1 MSSCNPPGPVIQ
13 WFSVRGV
20 RHKRKYG
27 RFAEEK
33 KLATPLSRRKTAT
46 RLHRAD
52 TCTQSRTGASAEPL
66 LTRQLSAL
74 FRLRTMTD
82 SPALPTAPFRYTN
95 PPRRLRGAFR
105 CIPTVANCQ
114 DSQEQLVRFP
124 KTKTA
129 RLAARLR
136 PAKISNSPRVSARG
150 QDTGSNTARGSACR
164 RRRAIAVSTGFACS
178 DFTLVPRV

>member
-1 MSSCNPPGPVIQ
+1 MSGIKENMAASRKKRNWQRRCRGAKRQPGFTEPT
-13 WFSVRGV
+13 
-20 RHKRKYG
+20 
-27 RFAEEK
+27 
-33 KLATPLSRRKTAT
+33 LALSRGQA
-46 RLHRAD
+46 HAPNHSSRAK
-52 TCTQSRTGASAEPL
+52 
-66 LTRQLSAL
+66 LSAL

-82 SPALPTAPFRYTN
+82 SPALPTAPFHYTN
-95 PPRRLRGAFR
+95 PLRRLRGAFR
-105 CIPTVANCQ
+105 CIPTVANYR

-124 KTKTA
+124 TTKTA

-136 PAKISNSPRVSARG
+136 PARISNSPRVSARG